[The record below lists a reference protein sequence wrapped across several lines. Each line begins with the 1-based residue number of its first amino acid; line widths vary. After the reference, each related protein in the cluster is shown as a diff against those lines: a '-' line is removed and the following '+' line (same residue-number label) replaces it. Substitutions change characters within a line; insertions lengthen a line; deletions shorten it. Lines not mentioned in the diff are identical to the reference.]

1 MCKQKSLGWIVTY
14 IVWILWIINIGE
26 MKAQEVDYTTWTKM
40 GVKYEAL
47 PVLTFSGNLE

>member
-26 MKAQEVDYTTWTKM
+26 MKAQEVRLYYLDQDGSKI
-40 GVKYEAL
+40 
-47 PVLTFSGNLE
+47 